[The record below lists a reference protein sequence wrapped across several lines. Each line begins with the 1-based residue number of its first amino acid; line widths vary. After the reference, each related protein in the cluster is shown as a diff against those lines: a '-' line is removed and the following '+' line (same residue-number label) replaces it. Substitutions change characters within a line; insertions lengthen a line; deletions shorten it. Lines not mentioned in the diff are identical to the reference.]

1 MECKRTAVSTV
12 EIGLNVVARWPEL
25 IYIDVELTM
34 LQGLQQNRWKNGWLQ
49 EDIEKAL
56 N

>member
-1 MECKRTAVSTV
+1 MGCRRTVVSTV

-25 IYIDVELTM
+25 IYIDVGLTM
-34 LQGLQQNRWKNGWLQ
+34 LQGLQQNRWRNGWLQ
-49 EDIEKAL
+49 EDVEKAL